1 MISGFMGGFSSNAST
16 GLSGAAGLQ
25 TLTGIK
31 AEAQTVARW
40 LQLRARSAQGFKDS
54 MDNRH

>member
-1 MISGFMGGFSSNAST
+1 MGGFSSNAST